1 MQIHAV
7 CEYIKHDY
15 IVLWLFISSSWLF
28 HVFEQTPELLEC
40 NLAVPVGVQLG
51 HQLVQLLLAHVAAPE
66 LAQFAGVN
74 WPGVIF
80 VNRLRENL
88 VIS

>member
-1 MQIHAV
+1 MQNICTELRQFFGNMQIHAV

-40 NLAVPVGVQLG
+40 DLAVPVGV
-51 HQLVQLLLAHVAAPE
+51 
-66 LAQFAGVN
+66 
-74 WPGVIF
+74 
-80 VNRLRENL
+80 
-88 VIS
+88 